1 VKRPN
6 NKTKID
12 SSDHSGGGSV
22 EENLDIIYSAA
33 TDWRV
38 GLERTQRI
46 LLGLDDEPMIFDEGS
61 IAQMLKAVASDHDG
75 LSDEFKVLHAVANA
89 LLGVDDHFKL
99 KLSHKKRGKFKPPNV
114 RVAEHARRISILYSV
129 EDLKKNGWTTEAAI
143 AQMQEHFDISR
154 AAVFADIKAAEEFLQ
169 IAEEIAA
176 TVKAKNPK
184 SNHSEN

>member
-12 SSDHSGGGSV
+12 SSDHSGAGSV

-46 LLGLDDEPMIFDEGS
+46 LLGLDDEPMVFDEGS

-75 LSDEFKVLHAVANA
+75 MSDEFMVLHAVANA
-89 LLGVDDHFKL
+89 LLGVDDNFKL
-99 KLSHKKRGKFKPPNV
+99 KLSHKKRGKFMPPNV
-114 RVAEHARRISILYSV
+114 REAELARSISILKSV
-129 EDLKKNGWTTEAAI
+129 QNLKEDGWKTEAAI
-143 AQMQEHFDISR
+143 AQMQEHLGISR
-154 AAVFADIKAAEEFLQ
+154 ATVFADIKAAEEFLQ
-169 IAEEIAA
+169 IAEEIAE
-176 TVKAKNPK
+176 TVKSKNPK
-184 SNHSEN
+184 SNHSEK

>member
-1 VKRPN
+1 MKRPN

-75 LSDEFKVLHAVANA
+75 LSDEFMVLHAVANA
-89 LLGVDDHFKL
+89 LLGVDDNFKL
-99 KLSHKKRGKFKPPNV
+99 KLSHKKRGKFMPPNV
-114 RVAEHARRISILYSV
+114 REAELARSISILKSV
-129 EDLKKNGWTTEAAI
+129 QNLKEDGWKTEAAI
-143 AQMQEHFDISR
+143 AQMQGHFGISR
-154 AAVFADIKAAEEFLQ
+154 ATVFADINAAEEFLQ
-169 IAEEIAA
+169 IAEEIAE
-176 TVKAKNPK
+176 TVKSKNPK
-184 SNHSEN
+184 SNQSDK